1 MLPSILQTGSQAFD
15 NQLIKDTKDNMERIP
30 FTHLHVHSQYSIL
43 DGAASVGDLVA
54 KAKNDGMKALALTD
68 HGTMFGIKEFFDTC
82 RKNGIKPILGCE
94 TYVAARTIHDKTD
107 SKLDGRGDHLILLA
121 KNRTGYRNLLK
132 LISIAN
138 IEGFYYKPRID
149 KNLLEQY
156 HEGIIVTTACIG
168 GEVPQKI
175 IAGDIDGARE
185 SILWFKR
192 VFGDDFYLELQRH
205 PAEDPVLRKEV
216 YENQI
221 LVNKALLAF
230 SKELDVKVI
239 AANDVHFTDAEDAE
253 AHDLLICLNTG
264 KDFDDEKRMRYT
276 KQEWFKTTAEMNE
289 LFSDVPEALQNTM
302 EIADKV
308 EEYDLN
314 SAPIMPFFP
323 IPSDFG
329 TFEGYKEKYPE
340 EALRE
345 EFGDRYDALGGDY
358 EHLIRVKLESD
369 YLAHL
374 TYEGAKDPSRYGDP
388 IPDDVKERLD
398 FELNTIKTMGFP
410 GYFLI
415 VQDFINAARDM
426 GVLVGPGRGSAAGA
440 AVSYC
445 VGITNI
451 DPIKHDLLFE
461 RFLNPDR
468 ISMPD
473 VDIDFDDDGR
483 QLVLDWVT
491 KKYGQDKV
499 AHICTFGT
507 MAARL
512 AIRDVG
518 RVLKLPLPDTDK
530 LAKLIPERP
539 GTKLAN
545 AYDEVLKRERD
556 AGSLEDAIKR
566 IDNEL
571 RAARNAGKGKE
582 ESKLEV
588 YKIFAERMLEARTN
602 GEDKVLKT
610 MNFACTLEGS
620 VRQTGVHAC
629 GVLIGRDP
637 LEQHIPLIP
646 TKDEELMTTQYDGRF
661 VEAIGL
667 LKMDFLGLKTLSI
680 IKETLENIKLSKNI
694 DIDIEKLP
702 PDDPETFELFSR
714 GDTTAIF
721 QFESPGMKKHL
732 RALQPNRFEDLVA
745 MNALYRPGPMEYIPD
760 YIARKHGK
768 QEINYDHPMMEPFLK
783 DTYGITVFQEQVML
797 LSRALAGFTRG
808 ESDSLRKAMGK
819 KLADLMAKLKVK
831 FYEGCKRNEA
841 FLKGCKEV
849 NKEPDQLIEKIWK
862 DWEAFAS
869 YAFNKSHSVCYAY
882 VAYQTGYLKAHYPA
896 EFMSGVLS
904 RNLNDITKIT
914 TFMDECRRMGLEVLG
929 PDVNESFR
937 KFTVNAEGAI
947 RFGMAGIK
955 GVGAGAVEEIIRKRE
970 EGGAFKDIFD
980 FVERVNLQTVNKKNL
995 EALAAAGAFDNLGEI
1010 NRAQF
1015 FAVSDGEEGTFI
1027 ERLLRYGNR
1036 FQADKASNQVSLF
1049 GAADMTGAVKRPSI
1063 PKVPEFTSIEKLK
1076 REKELIGIY
1085 LSAHPLDRFR
1095 LELKHYCNTEL
1106 SELSDLSA
1114 VNGRSFIVGGMVT
1127 GIRRGVTRVK
1137 ENPFAIITIED
1148 YSGSYDFAL
1157 FGRDYNDYSKYHTVP
1172 DDGSIFL
1179 LIKGKVQP
1187 KKYRPD
1193 ELETKI
1199 NSISF
1204 LDDVLEN
1211 HVRSLSL
1218 NVPVDKITEELVNE
1232 LASVMLDNRGNVSL
1246 RFHVFDPVNE
1256 HNRVQ
1261 LLSRSARIDLSQKD
1275 VLQFFDEHPELQ
1287 INLS

>member
-1 MLPSILQTGSQAFD
+1 MGL
-15 NQLIKDTKDNMERIP
+15 IP

-43 DGAASVGDLVA
+43 DGAAAVSDLVN
-54 KAKNDGMKALALTD
+54 KAKDDGMTALALTD

-82 RKNGIKPILGCE
+82 RKKNIKPILGCE
-94 TYVAARTIHDKTD
+94 TYVAARSIQDKSD

-121 KNRTGYRNLLK
+121 KNRTGYKNLLK

-149 KNLLEQY
+149 KNLLKQY
-156 HEGIIVTTACIG
+156 HEGLIVSSACIG
-168 GEVPQKI
+168 GEIPQKI
-175 IAGDIDGARE
+175 IAGDMEGARE
-185 SILWFKR
+185 SILWFKSI
-192 VFGDDFYLELQRH
+192 FGDDFYLELQRH
-205 PAEDPVLRKEV
+205 PAEDPRSRQEV

-221 LVNKALLAF
+221 KVNKALLAF
-230 SKELDVKVI
+230 SKELGVKVI
-239 AANDVHFTDAEDAE
+239 ATNDVHFTNAEDAE

-264 KDFDDEKRMRYT
+264 KDYDDENRMRYT

-289 LFSDVPEALQNTM
+289 LFGDVPEALQNTM
-302 EIADKV
+302 EVAEKV

-314 SAPIMPFFP
+314 SSPIMPFFP
-323 IPSDFG
+323 IPDEFG
-329 TFEGYKEKYPE
+329 TMEEYKKKYPE
-340 EALRE
+340 EELRK
-345 EFGDRYDALGGDY
+345 EFGERYDALGGNY
-358 EHLIRVKLESD
+358 ENLLRIKLESD
-369 YLAHL
+369 YLTFL
-374 TYEGAKDPSRYGDP
+374 TYKGAKDPSRYGDP
-388 IPDDVKERLD
+388 IPDEVKERLD
-398 FELNTIKTMGFP
+398 FELNTIKSMGFP

-415 VQDFINAARDM
+415 VQDFINAARKM

-483 QLVLDWVT
+483 QMVLDWVT
-491 KKYGQDKV
+491 QKYGRDKV

-507 MAARL
+507 MAARM

-518 RVLKLPLPDTDK
+518 RVLKLPLSETDK

-545 AYDEVLKRERD
+545 AYEEVLKRERET
-556 AGSLEDAIKR
+556 GSIDDAIKK

-571 RAARNAGKGKE
+571 KAARNAGKGKE

-588 YKIFAERMLEARTN
+588 FKIFAERIKEARAN
-602 GEDKVLKT
+602 GEEKVLKT
-610 MNFACTLEGS
+610 LKLACTLEGS

-637 LEQHIPLIP
+637 LDQHIPLIP
-646 TKDEELMTTQYDGRF
+646 TKGENLMTTQYDGHF

-694 DIDIEKLP
+694 EIDIDKIP
-702 PDDPETFELFSR
+702 QDDPKTFELFSK

-745 MNALYRPGPMEYIPD
+745 MNALYRPGPMEYIPN

-768 QEINYDHPMMEPFLK
+768 QEIIYDHPMMEPYLK

-808 ESDSLRKAMGK
+808 ESDTLRKAMGK
-819 KLADLMAKLKVK
+819 KLSDLMAQLKVK
-831 FYEGCKRNEA
+831 FYEGCKKNEK
-841 FLKGCKEV
+841 FLEGCKEV
-849 NKEPDQLIEKIWK
+849 NKDPDQLIEKIWK

-896 EFMSGVLS
+896 EFMAGVLS
-904 RNLNDITKIT
+904 RNLNDINKIT
-914 TFMDECRRMGLEVLG
+914 TFMEECRRMGLEVLG

-937 KFTVNAEGAI
+937 KFTVNSEGAI

-955 GVGAGAVEEIIRKRE
+955 GVGAAAVEEIIRKRE
-970 EGGAFKDIFD
+970 EGGPFKDIFD
-980 FVERVNLQTVNKKNL
+980 FVERVNLQTVNKKNI
-995 EALAAAGAFDNLGEI
+995 EALAAAGAFDSFSGL

-1015 FAVSDGEEGTFI
+1015 FATTDGEEGTFI

-1036 FQADKASNQVSLF
+1036 FQADKASAQVSLF
-1049 GAADMTGAVKRPSI
+1049 GTADMTDAVKKPSV
-1063 PKVPEFTSIEKLK
+1063 PNVPEFTSVEKLK

-1095 LELKHYCNTEL
+1095 LELQYYCNTP
-1106 SELSDLSA
+1106 LSDLNDLSA
-1114 VNGRSFIVGGMVT
+1114 INGKTIIVGGMVT

-1137 ENPFAIITIED
+1137 ENSYAIITLED

-1157 FGRDYNDYSKYHTVP
+1157 FGRDYNDFSKYHAVP
-1172 DDGSIFL
+1172 EDGSIFL

-1187 KKYRPD
+1187 KKYHPE
-1193 ELETKI
+1193 ELEVKI
-1199 NSISF
+1199 HSISF
-1204 LDDVLEN
+1204 LDEVLES
-1211 HVRSLSL
+1211 HVRNLSL
-1218 NVPVDKITEELVNE
+1218 HIPVDKISEELVNE
-1232 LASVMLDNRGNVSL
+1232 LASVMLENRGNVSL
-1246 RFHVFDPVNE
+1246 RFHVFDPANK
-1256 HNRVQ
+1256 HNSVQ
-1261 LLSRSARIDLSQKD
+1261 LLSRSARIDLSQRD
-1275 VLQFFDEHPELQ
+1275 VLQFFNEHPELQ
-1287 INLS
+1287 IQLS